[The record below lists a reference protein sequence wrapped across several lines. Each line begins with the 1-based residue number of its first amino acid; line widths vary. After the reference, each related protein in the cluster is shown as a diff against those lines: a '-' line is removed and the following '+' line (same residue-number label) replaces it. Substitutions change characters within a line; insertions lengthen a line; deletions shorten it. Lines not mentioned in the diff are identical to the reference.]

1 MHFRVLVILK
11 RNDRSDIELPVQG
24 VDFCNTRI
32 TGGLHSEIGLV
43 VAVRQLRLVP
53 GEMFKKLLGT
63 PHRHFT
69 QKEAIDL
76 LEEVLSHVLGMTE

>member
-1 MHFRVLVILK
+1 M
-11 RNDRSDIELPVQG
+11 
-24 VDFCNTRI
+24 DFCNTRI

-69 QKEAIDL
+69 RKEAIDS
-76 LEEVLSHVLGMTE
+76 LEKVLSHVLGMTDKDFLKDFLVESTGATENGTHIC